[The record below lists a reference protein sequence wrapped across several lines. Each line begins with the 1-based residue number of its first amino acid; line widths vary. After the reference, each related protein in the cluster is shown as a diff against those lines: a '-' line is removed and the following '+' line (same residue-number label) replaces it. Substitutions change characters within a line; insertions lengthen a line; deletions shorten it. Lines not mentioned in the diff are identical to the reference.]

1 MDIFN
6 QSSLFI
12 NSFKLLI
19 LFFYSIFDIRLL
31 ANELVPILMNMG
43 ISSFLKS
50 LAIIL
55 TADLRNLHA
64 S

>member
-12 NSFKLLI
+12 NSFTLLI
-19 LFFYSIFDIRLL
+19 LLFYSIFDIRLL

>member
-19 LFFYSIFDIRLL
+19 LLFYSIFDIRLL

>member
-12 NSFKLLI
+12 NSFKLFI
-19 LFFYSIFDIRLL
+19 LLFYSIFDIRLL
-31 ANELVPILMNMG
+31 TNELVPILMNMG

>member
-12 NSFKLLI
+12 NSFTLLI
-19 LFFYSIFDIRLL
+19 LLFYSIFDIRLL

-50 LAIIL
+50 LANIL
-55 TADLRNLHA
+55 TAD
-64 S
+64 

>member
-12 NSFKLLI
+12 NSFTLFILL
-19 LFFYSIFDIRLL
+19 FYSISDIRLL

-50 LAIIL
+50 LANIL